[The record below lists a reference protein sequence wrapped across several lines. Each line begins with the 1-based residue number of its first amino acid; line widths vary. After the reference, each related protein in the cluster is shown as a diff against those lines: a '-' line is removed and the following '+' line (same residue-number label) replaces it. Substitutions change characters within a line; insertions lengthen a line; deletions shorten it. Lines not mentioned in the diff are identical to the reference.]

1 MTREAY
7 ARRSG
12 EYIDLFG
19 TIASVHPADL
29 ELVTRWARGV
39 DGPVLDAG
47 CGPGQWT
54 AHLVDAGVAARGVD
68 GVAEFVE
75 HARATHPGC
84 RFDVA
89 ELDALPIPDG
99 SLAGVLT
106 WYSLIH
112 HEPSV
117 VQTPLREFARIL
129 RPGGHLLIGF
139 FEGAV
144 VEQFDHA
151 VAPAYRWSVEAL
163 SEQLR
168 MAHFEAVETYTRT
181 GPGYRPHG
189 AIVARLNQRETHV
202 EPVRDAEGPL
212 RRRVGGIHAA

>member
-1 MTREAY
+1 MTRQAREAY
-7 ARRSG
+7 ARRAG
-12 EYIDLFG
+12 EYIELFG
-19 TIASVHPADL
+19 EIDSVHPADL

-39 DGPVLDAG
+39 DGPVRDAG

-54 AHLVDAGVAARGVD
+54 AHLAAAGVEVCGVD
-68 GVAEFVE
+68 GVAGFVD
-75 HARATHPGC
+75 HARAAHPGC

-89 ELDALPIPDG
+89 DLDALPIADA
-99 SLAGVLT
+99 SVAGVLA

-112 HEPSV
+112 HEPAD
-117 VQTPLREFARIL
+117 VQAPLREFARIL

-139 FEGAV
+139 FHGSEVGGPEAV
-144 VEQFDHA
+144 RFDHA

-168 MAHFEAVETYTRT
+168 MAHFETVETYTRT

-189 AIVARLNQRETHV
+189 AIVARLN
-202 EPVRDAEGPL
+202 
-212 RRRVGGIHAA
+212 